1 MNEDLA
7 MRLSEDRALRDSAKA
22 LVKADLAHVKAD
34 LSGKS
39 VQSRVSDRVSEGA
52 LDLFEEGK
60 VLATENKEVLAGLGG
75 ALVLLLAGVPLVR
88 WLFSSND
95 DEPDYDD
102 DDDYYYEEQD
112 DEDESRG
119 RLRSLFGF

>member
-60 VLATENKEVLAGLGG
+60 SLATENKEVLAGLGG

-102 DDDYYYEEQD
+102 DYYYDEQD
-112 DEDESRG
+112 DEDESHG